1 MNTLRMLPHL
11 DQLFHKTHI
20 LTEQPRLD
28 PWLAK
33 VLVTELLWGKKCL
46 KSHSKPVLAV
56 LAYEKK
62 LQEELKNLNYIET
75 SISYKQKGNFIIS
88 LPIITTYLNFF
99 RDLIFEESSLR
110 SRDLFLHGPDYSQL
124 QNIVQ

>member
-1 MNTLRMLPHL
+1 MSTLQMLPHL

-28 PWLAK
+28 PWLAR

-62 LQEELKNLNYIET
+62 LQKELKNLNKET
-75 SISYKQKGNFIIS
+75 LISYKQKGNCIIS
-88 LPIITTYLNFF
+88 LPIITTYLHFF
-99 RDLIFEESSLR
+99 RDLIFEESSLC
-110 SRDLFLHGPDYSQL
+110 SRDLFLHGPDYLQL

>member
-11 DQLFHKTHI
+11 DQLFVKTHI

-28 PWLAK
+28 PWLAR

-46 KSHSKPVLAV
+46 KSHSKPVLTV
-56 LAYEKK
+56 LTYEKK

-75 SISYKQKGNFIIS
+75 SISYKQKGNYIIS
-88 LPIITTYLNFF
+88 LLIIIYLHFF
-99 RDLIFEESSLR
+99 RDLIFEESSLC
-110 SRDLFLHGPDYSQL
+110 SRNLFLHGPDYSQL

>member
-20 LTEQPRLD
+20 LKEQPRLD
-28 PWLAK
+28 PWLAR

-62 LQEELKNLNYIET
+62 LQEELKNLNHKET
-75 SISYKQKGNFIIS
+75 LISYKQKGNRIIL
-88 LPIITTYLNFF
+88 LPIIMTYLHFF
-99 RDLIFEESSLR
+99 RDLIFEESSLC
-110 SRDLFLHGPDYSQL
+110 SRDLFLHGPDYLQL
-124 QNIVQ
+124 QNIIQ